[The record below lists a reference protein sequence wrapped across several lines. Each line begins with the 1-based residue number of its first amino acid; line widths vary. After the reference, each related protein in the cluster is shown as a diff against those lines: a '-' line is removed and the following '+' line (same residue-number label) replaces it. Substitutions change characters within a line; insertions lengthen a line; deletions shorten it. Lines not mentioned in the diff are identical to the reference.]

1 MLLDGKYD
9 HIEDVLV
16 FLHPGQWFGW
26 SDYTN
31 KIYANLII
39 HNSDYDK
46 PSEKSLTDALATQ
59 RSNFDSLSYARN
71 RSDEYNT
78 LNQFELM
85 TDDAINSTTT
95 HLDAIA
101 VIKTKWPKDNSGP
114 IE

>member
-39 HNSDYDK
+39 HNSDKTNHIDK
-46 PSEKSLTDALATQ
+46 H
-59 RSNFDSLSYARN
+59 
-71 RSDEYNT
+71 
-78 LNQFELM
+78 
-85 TDDAINSTTT
+85 IN
-95 HLDAIA
+95 
-101 VIKTKWPKDNSGP
+101 K
-114 IE
+114 